1 MATRR
6 GGQGRGSVNTH
17 MGGLSVPWAVLG
29 SFCMWQKGWPGT
41 AQSPGP
47 AWEGQWRGSQ
57 ACPCLPRSAGVRQWG
72 PWLRDTD
79 GGGGVRGEL
88 SSRGPIRTWVRKDEG
103 SQSQRWWEEQ
113 MHERSVVRDK
123 EESGTFVSFLLLLR
137 RK

>member
-1 MATRR
+1 M
-6 GGQGRGSVNTH
+6 
-17 MGGLSVPWAVLG
+17 
-29 SFCMWQKGWPGT
+29 
-41 AQSPGP
+41 
-47 AWEGQWRGSQ
+47 
-57 ACPCLPRSAGVRQWG
+57 
-72 PWLRDTD
+72 
-79 GGGGVRGEL
+79 RGEL